1 MRRSWMLILL
11 AGLLAGCSAHTR
23 YAFEADVASFLG
35 TQSEDTFDLGSATAF
50 HVYLPDSDGD
60 PTTPDIQG
68 YLADVPKQVT
78 DALGSVTVDL
88 EATLENLGAAPLSLT
103 AALYLAPAGET
114 NIYQPQYR
122 AASTNLEP
130 NPLAGGQSGTLA
142 LSVNLQRGDSAFDT
156 VQNGNGS
163 FRLGL
168 ELSGSG
174 QKFHY
179 RIDRFTLRLATR
191 PLGQLLSGN

>member
-1 MRRSWMLILL
+1 MRRSWILILL

-23 YAFEADVASFLG
+23 YAFEADVASYLG
-35 TQSEDTFDLGSATAF
+35 TQSEGTVDLGSANAF

-60 PTTPDIQG
+60 LATPDTQG
-68 YLADVPKQVT
+68 YLADVPNQVT
-78 DALGSVTVDL
+78 DALGSVKLDL
-88 EATLENLGAAPLSLT
+88 EATLENLGPASLSLT
-103 AALYLAPAGET
+103 AALYLAPAGES
-114 NIYQPQYR
+114 NIYQPQYQVTK
-122 AASTNLEP
+122 TNLDP
-130 NPLAGGQSGTLA
+130 NPLAGGQSGTLI
-142 LSVNLQRGDSAFDT
+142 LSVNLQQGDSAFST

-179 RIDRFTLRLATR
+179 RINRLTLRVITR
-191 PLGQLLSGN
+191 PLGQLLTGR